1 MKKTLLLISVGIL
14 NTIHGVFHII
24 QFIQSM
30 FFVAYA
36 TEQHEHHEHHTG
48 LDQVMHHP
56 IFALAMGLVGFLT
69 LFIGIKDYIHHK
81 KCNKH

>member
-36 TEQHEHHEHHTG
+36 TEHHEHHTG

-56 IFALAMGLVGFLT
+56 IFALAMGLVGLLT

-81 KCNKH
+81 KCHKH